1 MLGEF
6 KKKFICI
13 LLSLTMIIG
22 LGVHSS
28 FAASSTPEYCIVI
41 NTKTNKMGYYKKG
54 KMVKQF
60 SIATGKSSSPT
71 PTGKTKIVNKIKN
84 RPYYSGGIPGG
95 SPRNPL
101 GDRWLGLHLKG
112 TYGTTYAI
120 HGNNNSSSI
129 GKNISGG
136 CIRMHNKDV
145 RWLYDQVPKGTT
157 VIIAKSSK
165 SFVEIAKSYNVK
177 LQSSSQTSTST
188 SSGTKR
194 SIHEMYKYDAGKG
207 KYLTYIN
214 GKGYSRYSYISKK
227 KDTGFI
233 PTTWATKAGL
243 TVSNPSSKNGY
254 KAIITNSYI
263 KKYNDANA
271 ILKKAKDGKLTSE
284 QIKKEL
290 SKLSK
295 VSYSDAKKNVPKVS
309 SKKTLLKN
317 IYINNAGKGKYLT
330 YANGN
335 KYSQYS
341 YLSKDGKTAYI
352 THKSMVKVGLEVTMP
367 TASNKYTMQINNPY
381 IKKYNNVIKEL
392 ESYTAKAQ

>member
-22 LGVHSS
+22 LGSHSS
-28 FAASSTPEYCIVI
+28 FAASSTPAHCIVI

-101 GDRWLGLHLKG
+101 GDRWLGLYLKG

-120 HGNNNSSSI
+120 HGNNNESSI

-177 LQSSSQTSTST
+177 LQSSSQTSTS
-188 SSGTKR
+188 SGTKR

-214 GKGYSRYSYISKK
+214 GK
-227 KDTGFI
+227 
-233 PTTWATKAGL
+233 
-243 TVSNPSSKNGY
+243 V
-254 KAIITNSYI
+254 
-263 KKYNDANA
+263 
-271 ILKKAKDGKLTSE
+271 ILGIHILAKRKIQDLYQQRG
-284 QIKKEL
+284 
-290 SKLSK
+290 
-295 VSYSDAKKNVPKVS
+295 
-309 SKKTLLKN
+309 LLKL
-317 IYINNAGKGKYLT
+317 G
-330 YANGN
+330 
-335 KYSQYS
+335 
-341 YLSKDGKTAYI
+341 
-352 THKSMVKVGLEVTMP
+352 
-367 TASNKYTMQINNPY
+367 
-381 IKKYNNVIKEL
+381 
-392 ESYTAKAQ
+392 

>member
-1 MLGEF
+1 
-6 KKKFICI
+6 
-13 LLSLTMIIG
+13 
-22 LGVHSS
+22 
-28 FAASSTPEYCIVI
+28 
-41 NTKTNKMGYYKKG
+41 
-54 KMVKQF
+54 MVKQF

-101 GDRWLGLHLKG
+101 GDRWLGLYLKG

-120 HGNNNSSSI
+120 HGNNNESSI

-165 SFVEIAKSYNVK
+165 SFVEIVKSYNVK
-177 LQSSSQTSTST
+177 LQSSSQTST

-214 GKGYSRYSYISKK
+214 GKGYSRYSYTSKK
-227 KDTGFI
+227 QDTGFI

-254 KAIITNSYI
+254 KAIITNDYI

-271 ILKKAKDGKLTSE
+271 ILKKAKDGKLTSA

-295 VSYSDAKKNVPKVS
+295 VSYSDAKKNVSKVS
-309 SKKTLLKN
+309 YKKTLLKN
-317 IYINNAGKGKYLT
+317 IYINNAGTGKYLT

-367 TASNKYTMQINNPY
+367 TASNGYTMQINNPY
-381 IKKYNNVIKEL
+381 IKKYNNVVKEL
-392 ESYTAKAQ
+392 ESYIAKVQ

>member
-1 MLGEF
+1 
-6 KKKFICI
+6 
-13 LLSLTMIIG
+13 
-22 LGVHSS
+22 
-28 FAASSTPEYCIVI
+28 
-41 NTKTNKMGYYKKG
+41 
-54 KMVKQF
+54 
-60 SIATGKSSSPT
+60 
-71 PTGKTKIVNKIKN
+71 
-84 RPYYSGGIPGG
+84 
-95 SPRNPL
+95 
-101 GDRWLGLHLKG
+101 
-112 TYGTTYAI
+112 
-120 HGNNNSSSI
+120 
-129 GKNISGG
+129 
-136 CIRMHNKDV
+136 
-145 RWLYDQVPKGTT
+145 
-157 VIIAKSSK
+157 
-165 SFVEIAKSYNVK
+165 
-177 LQSSSQTSTST
+177 
-188 SSGTKR
+188 
-194 SIHEMYKYDAGKG
+194 MYKYDAGKG

-254 KAIITNSYI
+254 KATITNSYI

-392 ESYTAKAQ
+392 ESYTAKVQ